1 VALVAAEAGESGLV
15 LGVDGSRG
23 VITATTR
30 KVTAPGTT
38 ATLATTGTTTSAAS
52 TATSRALGLDK
63 ARVEVNSL
71 LDLALTLALG
81 LAAAGG
87 KVVLLLLLEGDGV
100 GPLLVELAALV
111 GLTDVEGVGGVGL
124 LLGLL
129 GDVVRVGDVLLLGL
143 GGLLNRLLG
152 GGVLL
157 LGLGNSLGGL
167 LVLKL
172 SIAFR
177 STP

>member
-1 VALVAAEAGESGLV
+1 
-15 LGVDGSRG
+15 
-23 VITATTR
+23 
-30 KVTAPGTT
+30 
-38 ATLATTGTTTSAAS
+38 
-52 TATSRALGLDK
+52 
-63 ARVEVNSL
+63 
-71 LDLALTLALG
+71 
-81 LAAAGG
+81 
-87 KVVLLLLLEGDGV
+87 
-100 GPLLVELAALV
+100 
-111 GLTDVEGVGGVGL
+111 VEGVGGVGL

-152 GGVLL
+152 GGILL